1 VEDGLVTVARVR
13 GTLELP
19 ARFQLVAAMN
29 PCPCGSL
36 GDPGRACRCPPATV
50 LTYQRRISGPLL
62 DRIDLHVEVPALPVA
77 DLEGPPGESSER
89 VAARVAR
96 ARDLQAARHSMT
108 NATTNARLDPAAL
121 RAAAPLDEGGR
132 RLLRSAME
140 RLRLSGRSH
149 DRLLRVARTLADL
162 DSEADVGG
170 RHVSEALLFRA
181 VPISE

>member
-1 VEDGLVTVARVR
+1 
-13 GTLELP
+13 
-19 ARFQLVAAMN
+19 
-29 PCPCGSL
+29 
-36 GDPGRACRCPPATV
+36 
-50 LTYQRRISGPLL
+50 
-62 DRIDLHVEVPALPVA
+62 
-77 DLEGPPGESSER
+77 
-89 VAARVAR
+89 
-96 ARDLQAARHSMT
+96 MT

-162 DSEADVGG
+162 DGEADVGG